1 MMTRP
6 GPRLKD
12 AVIELYNFVYGDEA
26 EEVPA
31 A

>member
-1 MMTRP
+1 MTRP

-12 AVIELYNFVYGDEA
+12 AVIALYDFVYGDEA
-26 EEVPA
+26 AEVPA